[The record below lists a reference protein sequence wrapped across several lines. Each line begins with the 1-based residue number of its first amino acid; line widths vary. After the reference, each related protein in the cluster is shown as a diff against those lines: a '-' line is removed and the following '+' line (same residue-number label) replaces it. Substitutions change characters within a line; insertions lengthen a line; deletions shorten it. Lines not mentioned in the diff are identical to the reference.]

1 MSSPDGLDHVVSGA
15 SSVPAESNSS
25 NIFECR
31 TPFFHFSKKA
41 NPQHLKAHWSLCFSG
56 VILRQEWFV
65 LLPGAT
71 VKPST
76 GGQRAVW
83 VGLRPRTLPVLRVKR
98 QQVERS
104 LQRGSPRPCLP
115 TRLFP
120 EGPSPGKVRVE
131 KHCSG
136 EGSPT
141 SALLTFKC
149 RMFCSILGFY
159 PLGDKCPQALQNC
172 PGLRALLQGN
182 VLEQGWATAK
192 NPN

>member
-1 MSSPDGLDHVVSGA
+1 MSSPDGLDHVSGA

-25 NIFECR
+25 NMFECR
-31 TPFFHFSKKA
+31 TPFFHFSKA
-41 NPQHLKAHWSLCFSG
+41 NPQHLRAHWSFCFSG

-115 TRLFP
+115 MRLFRKRPPP
-120 EGPSPGKVRVE
+120 EKR
-131 KHCSG
+131 CSG

-172 PGLRALLQGN
+172 PGLRALLLGN
-182 VLEQGWATAK
+182 MLEQGWATAK